1 MKYSS
6 DDLKVFS
13 GAKRTESSRRRGV
26 VMDALRQAK
35 MEATKRGLHD
45 TANLL
50 GIAGMAL
57 TDEALNAIYAAV
69 AADAAR

>member
-1 MKYSS
+1 MNYTSEE
-6 DDLKVFS
+6 LAVLR
-13 GAKRTESSRRRGV
+13 GAKRTEASRRRGV
-26 VMDALRQAK
+26 IMDALRQAK
-35 MEATKRGLHD
+35 VDAAKLGHAD